1 VTSHGTQL
9 PPPLREIINALR
21 DIVSPKTFSIHD
33 MKAFLDLL
41 AMIEWYRLDYTK
53 RVSDTL
59 TWNLYYNTH
68 LDPDVLTLRTE
79 EENIFANI
87 MRVQTGLR
95 EVFMVIISRCCL
107 IVSRRSNPVEQL

>member
-1 VTSHGTQL
+1 MAQQL
-9 PPPLREIINALR
+9 PPPGLSEIINALR

-59 TWNLYYNTH
+59 TWNVFYNTH
-68 LDPDVLTLRTE
+68 LDPDVLTLRVE
-79 EENIFANI
+79 EEKLFTNIL
-87 MRVQTGLR
+87 RVQTGLR